1 METEN
6 PVDLKSLLEYFENAC
21 EQAAWNYRSNPSER
35 TYAVSY
41 GKLDGIFQGVIMA
54 LRAAGMDVV
63 QGAGIE
69 TVRKITMKFQAELM
83 EDRPCGR

>member
-1 METEN
+1 VETRN
-6 PVDLKSLLEYFENAC
+6 PVDLESLLEYFENAC
-21 EQAAWNYRSNPSER
+21 EQAVWNYRRNPSAR

-63 QGAGIE
+63 QEGEIE
-69 TVRKITMKFQAELM
+69 TVRKIIMKFQAELM
-83 EDRPCGR
+83 EAQPCGT